1 MCYSRASAGIC
12 WCLCRLRI
20 MHFYRYTYT
29 LSLSLSSY
37 HRCVRNGRSLYIFS
51 FNALT
56 PLRGLALYPRR
67 YFATTFPSSPPSS
80 SSFALRW
87 PRREYGR
94 SYNLSVAI
102 GNSLIKFRI
111 ADRMREM
118 DCIDTRRDTEEKE
131 SFARHIFSLTRL

>member
-1 MCYSRASAGIC
+1 MQVR
-12 WCLCRLRI
+12 WCLYRLRI
-20 MHFYRYTYT
+20 MHFYRYV
-29 LSLSLSSY
+29 LSSY
-37 HRCVRNGRSLYIFS
+37 HRYVRNGRSLYIFS

-111 ADRMREM
+111 ADRTREM

-131 SFARHIFSLTRL
+131 TFARHIFSPNGL